1 MIDRTMGAGL
11 VGQSGIC
18 ESQSILNEDGEKC
31 PFCLNQSLDLLLP
44 RSPQVFSFSLFPT
57 TTLPHLST
65 GILGG
70 HLSLTA
76 TESKLHL

>member
-1 MIDRTMGAGL
+1 MGTGL
-11 VGQSGIC
+11 EDQSSIC
-18 ESQSILNEDGEKC
+18 ESQSTLNEDGEKR
-31 PFCLNQSLDLLLP
+31 PFCLNQSLDLFLP
-44 RSPQVFSFSLFPT
+44 RSPQVFTFSLFPT

-70 HLSLTA
+70 QLSLTA

>member
-1 MIDRTMGAGL
+1 MKMGT
-11 VGQSGIC
+11 
-18 ESQSILNEDGEKC
+18 ILPELWTFILSE
-31 PFCLNQSLDLLLP
+31 QSLGFFVP
-44 RSPQVFSFSLFPT
+44 PSPQVFTLSLFPT

-70 HLSLTA
+70 HLSLAA